1 MRQRR
6 WLELLKDY
14 DYTIECHPRKA
25 NVVADVLS
33 RKSSSS
39 SADTQVFSLTSL
51 VQMRAMNLRLEVQN
65 DGALIAT
72 FQVRPMLH
80 DRIKKA
86 QSKDPMLHKK
96 IEAVKQGKDKGFE
109 IHNDVLWIGSRV
121 CVPDVDNIH
130 KEILEE
136 AHCAPYAMYPGMTK
150 MYNTLRAHFW
160 WPKMKKDIAKF
171 VLKCLTCQKIKMEH
185 QTLAG
190 KLQPLEIPK

>member
-14 DYTIECHPRKA
+14 DCTIEYHPGKA
-25 NVVADVLS
+25 NVVADALS

-96 IEAVKQGKDKGFE
+96 IEAVK
-109 IHNDVLWIGSRV
+109 
-121 CVPDVDNIH
+121 
-130 KEILEE
+130 
-136 AHCAPYAMYPGMTK
+136 
-150 MYNTLRAHFW
+150 
-160 WPKMKKDIAKF
+160 
-171 VLKCLTCQKIKMEH
+171 
-185 QTLAG
+185 
-190 KLQPLEIPK
+190 